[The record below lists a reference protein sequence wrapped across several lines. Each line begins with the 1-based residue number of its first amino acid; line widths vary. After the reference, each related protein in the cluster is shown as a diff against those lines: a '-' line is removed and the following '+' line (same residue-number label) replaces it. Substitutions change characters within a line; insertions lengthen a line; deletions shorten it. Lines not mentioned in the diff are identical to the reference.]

1 MARLEPEICRL
12 DGPTLQ
18 SLITYM
24 NIVVFQNSSVDPE
37 KGGINRMSKAYF
49 DLLAAQGHS
58 VYFLSM
64 RDRGTGLLPRQLLV
78 EEGTREEQ
86 CRSFKGIVDQYQ
98 LALMIYQDGITPSNN
113 HILRWAKS
121 KNLIL
126 VDILHNSLRGMYGI
140 EGHERLSKV
149 QPMFLRATV
158 NWLVNNYFKLKY
170 GKRYR
175 EQFSL
180 SDRVVLLSDK
190 YRDEIRYFTGW
201 RDFSKFT
208 AITNPL
214 TMDRP
219 ASINR
224 NKKNTVLHVALLSKP
239 KRQDLLLAIWSRVE
253 RKRPDWTLKIVGDGP
268 LRASL
273 IEKANTLQLKHVE
286 FLGFQSPQPFYDE
299 ASVFCLTSGH
309 EGFGLVLVEAM
320 AYGCVPMAFNSW
332 EMASDIID
340 NEVNGIL
347 VKPFNVETYAEK
359 LMALMDD
366 EPLRDKMARSA
377 LEKSHAFDMDKVSCL
392 WQNLLDELKRE
403 KS

>member
-1 MARLEPEICRL
+1 
-12 DGPTLQ
+12 
-18 SLITYM
+18 M
-24 NIVVFQNSSVDPE
+24 NIVVFQNTSVDPE
-37 KGGINRMSKAYF
+37 KGGISRMSKAYF
-49 DLLAAQGHS
+49 DFLTEQGHS

-64 RDRGTGLLPRQLLV
+64 RDCGTGRLPRQLLV
-78 EEGTREEQ
+78 EEGTPEEQ
-86 CRSFKGIVDQYQ
+86 RRSFERIIDQYQ
-98 LALMIYQDGITPSNN
+98 FELMIYQDGITPTNN

-126 VDILHNSLRGMYGI
+126 VDVLHNSLRGMYGV

-149 QPMFLRATV
+149 RPMFLKKTV
-158 NWLVNNYFKLKY
+158 NWLVNCYFRLKY
-170 GKRYR
+170 GKLYR
-175 EQFSL
+175 EQFIL
-180 SDRVVLLSDK
+180 CDRVVLLSDK

-224 NKKNTVLHVALLSKP
+224 NKTNTVLHVALLSKH
-239 KRQDLLLAIWSRVE
+239 KRQDLLLDIWHLVE
-253 RKRPDWTLKIVGDGP
+253 EKRPKWKLKIVGDGP

-273 IEKANTLQLKHVE
+273 TKKTEALQLKQVE
-286 FLGFQSPQPFYDE
+286 FRGFQSPRPFYDE
-299 ASVFCLTSGH
+299 ASIFCLTSGL

-340 NEVNGIL
+340 NGVNGIL
-347 VKPFNVETYAEK
+347 IKPFDTKAYADK

-366 EPLRDKMARSA
+366 EPLREKMARSA
-377 LEKSHAFDMDKVSCL
+377 MEKSHVFDMDKVSRL
-392 WQNLLDELKRE
+392 WRNLLDELKLE